1 MGFHPQEESLQ
12 IGVAA
17 QRRNLARLEVEIVTE
32 ILIVKEIL
40 NVEVT
45 IAENSAITG
54 ERL

>member
-1 MGFHPQEESLQ
+1 MGFHQQEAFLQ
-12 IGVAA
+12 IGVAV
-17 QRRNLARLEVEIVTE
+17 QRRNHARLEVEIVTE
-32 ILIVKEIL
+32 ILIAKEIL